1 MSRGKHLGPQ
11 ELRTLIYNAIP
22 ADSVNELGPPPPVH
36 QFFVPKSHARAL
48 NLNVPVVVGSR
59 GAGKSFWWK
68 ALQYAEHRALVERF
82 APDTRIKPS
91 TRVRPGFGVPSNV
104 ERYPS
109 RDVLNQLL
117 ALGRSPREIW
127 KTVTTWAVLDEDPRC
142 PRIDRWPERVEWM
155 VSHPE
160 ETDRLLQATDNAL
173 LARDEDVL
181 VVFDGIDRTSDNWD
195 VIFRHVEGL
204 LQVALELRTFRRLR
218 AKVFLRTDQ
227 FDDGRIGRFPDAS
240 KVIASRVDLRWLTVE
255 LYALLWQL
263 LGNHEVQGPDFRELV
278 FQRIVNKEG
287 IKESLSE
294 PGVWR
299 LPPAIQ
305 FDPKVQ
311 ETLFHA
317 LTGPYMG
324 ESPRRGFPYTWLPTH
339 LADAHGEVT
348 PRSFLIALRTAAQD
362 SLANHVDHGF
372 ALHYRSLHSGV
383 LAAARIR
390 RVEIGEH
397 WWVPEVLGDLSG
409 RIEVPFDFAAAESL
423 WTAAGTLDRLRR
435 RQQEE
440 IATGRASGGG
450 EQPWLLPAHL
460 SDGAPGV
467 RDDLI
472 RLGVFRL
479 MKSGRIDVPDV
490 YRLGFGLAKRGG
502 VPLVGNWG
510 GMP

>member
-11 ELRTLIYNAIP
+11 ELRTLVYNAIP
-22 ADSVNELGPPPPVH
+22 ADAVSELGPPPPVH

-59 GAGKSFWWK
+59 GAGKSFWWS
-68 ALQYAEHRALVERF
+68 ALQSADHRALVERF
-82 APDTRIKPS
+82 APDTRIKLG
-91 TRVRPGFGVPSNV
+91 TRVRPGFGARPDIDS
-104 ERYPS
+104 YPS
-109 RDVLNQLL
+109 RDVLDQLL
-117 ALGRSPREIW
+117 CRGFTPRQIW
-127 KTVTTWAVLDEDPRC
+127 RAVMIWAVGRDAHGLPDATQ
-142 PRIDRWPERVEWM
+142 WTERVRWA
-155 VSHPE
+155 VDHAE
-160 ETDRLLQATDNAL
+160 EVERLVQGWDSVLQANEQDS
-173 LARDEDVL
+173 L
-181 VVFDGIDRTSDNWD
+181 VVFDALDRTSNDWD
-195 VIFRHVEGL
+195 VVYRHVEGL
-204 LQVALELRTFRRLR
+204 LQVALEFRAFRRVR

-240 KVIASRVDLRWLTVE
+240 KVMASKVDLRWLTVE
-255 LYALLWQL
+255 LFALLWQL

-278 FQRIVNKEG
+278 FQKVVNKEG
-287 IKESLSE
+287 IKESLRE

-299 LPPAIQ
+299 LPPATQ
-305 FDPKVQ
+305 FDTKVQ
-311 ETLFHA
+311 ETLFRA

-324 ESPRRGFPYTWLPTH
+324 EGPRKGFPYTWLPTH

-383 LAAARIR
+383 QEAARIR
-390 RVEIGEH
+390 REEIAEH
-397 WWVPEVLGDLSG
+397 WWVPEVLKDLSG
-409 RIEVPFDFAAAESL
+409 MVEVPFDFGEAERL
-423 WTAAGTLDRLRR
+423 WASAGTLDRLRR

-440 IATGRASGGG
+440 IAAGRAREAG

-460 SDGAPGV
+460 SEGAPGV
-467 RDDLI
+467 RDDLM
-472 RLGVFRL
+472 RLGVLRR

-502 VPLVGNWG
+502 VPLAGNG
-510 GMP
+510 S